1 VPGPLLPGTHTSAVV
16 PVEVEVE
23 VVEPALE
30 AIVYLLLPLPP
41 QRFP

>member
-1 VPGPLLPGTHTSAVV
+1 MPGPLLPGTHTSAV
-16 PVEVEVE
+16 VEVEVE